1 MSGGREEQ
9 QGDTEARE
17 FIVAL
22 AERRL
27 RDLEAA
33 SDAVDQKAG
42 ITLGFAAVVLVL
54 VLQRG
59 LLGADHAI
67 LRLLTMFGCGALLV
81 SIAGAI
87 VSILPQ
93 SRRWDPN
100 VASLVERYWN
110 ASLHETME
118 RTAANMGEAWRFNKV
133 AHGKKVRS
141 FRVALWA
148 LALAV
153 LALVIEAMVIH

>member
-1 MSGGREEQ
+1 MSERRENVE
-9 QGDTEARE
+9 DETEARE
-17 FIVAL
+17 FIVGL

-33 SDAVDQKAG
+33 SDAVDQKSG

-59 LLGADHAI
+59 VLAADHAI
-67 LRLLTMFGCGALLV
+67 SRLLTMFGCGALLV

-118 RTAANMGEAWRFNKV
+118 RTAANMAEAWRFNKV
-133 AHGKKVRS
+133 AHGKKARS
-141 FRVALWA
+141 SRVALWA

-153 LALVIEAMVIH
+153 LVLVIEAVVIH